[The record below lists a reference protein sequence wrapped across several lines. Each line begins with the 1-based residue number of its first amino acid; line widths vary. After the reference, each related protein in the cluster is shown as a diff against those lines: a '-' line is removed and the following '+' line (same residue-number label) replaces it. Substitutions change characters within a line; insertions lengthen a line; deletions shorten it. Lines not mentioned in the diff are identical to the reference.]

1 MSMQTAESKTD
12 KALKSRP
19 KPKKLT
25 AREIREDLID
35 MKIYE
40 ERKNGE
46 FISEEEAM
54 EFLRSHGKI

>member
-1 MSMQTAESKTD
+1 METLENKTG
-12 KALKSRP
+12 KVLKNRP

-25 AREIREDLID
+25 AREVREDLID

-46 FISEEEAM
+46 FVSEEEAM

>member
-1 MSMQTAESKTD
+1 MQTIGK
-12 KALKSRP
+12 KAGNVLEGKP

-25 AREIREDLID
+25 AREIHEDLID

-54 EFLRSHGKI
+54 AFLRSHGKI

>member
-1 MSMQTAESKTD
+1 MKMQTAGKKVGNITEGKP
-12 KALKSRP
+12 KSR
-19 KPKKLT
+19 KLT
-25 AREIREDLID
+25 AREIHEDLID

-46 FISEEEAM
+46 FVSKEEAM